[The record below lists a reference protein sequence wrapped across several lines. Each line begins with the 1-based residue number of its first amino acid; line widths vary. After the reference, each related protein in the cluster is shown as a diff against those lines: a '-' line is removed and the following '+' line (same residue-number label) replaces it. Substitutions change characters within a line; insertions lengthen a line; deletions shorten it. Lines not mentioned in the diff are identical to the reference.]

1 MTCYACNYELTQS
14 TATYFAGLKSCMVI
28 IKNVP
33 CLECKRCGEV
43 FYSDPVAERL
53 DEIIAQVKKLVTE
66 TAVVKY
72 TDSQA
77 A

>member
-43 FYSDPVAERL
+43 FTVIPLRNVWMKSSLRL
-53 DEIIAQVKKLVTE
+53 KSL
-66 TAVVKY
+66 
-72 TDSQA
+72 
-77 A
+77 